1 MVDGDHVYNYW
12 IESVKDAYQRLF
24 SFVGECRWGF
34 AYASIISVLD
44 SAGI

>member
-1 MVDGDHVYNYW
+1 MVNGNHVYNYW

-24 SFVGECRWGF
+24 FFVGECRSEF